1 MFMKKKSKKNKSNKK
16 KIWIILGIIL
26 VIIIAFLAWYKFYY
40 LVEKERKANMLK
52 VGFKLDSKTE
62 VNSEAKY
69 SDYIVTLKNGTLVN
83 GDKEI
88 DTKTIGSVSLE
99 YIFKNKEGEEE
110 KRNYVVDIVDTKAPV
125 IEGEKEVS
133 LIINNDIDLLAKAKV
148 TDNSGEEIKATLVG
162 EYDKGKEGKYN
173 LKYEAVDSS
182 GNKGEF
188 DFILSVVSD
197 PNNRTFTTSKGF
209 SAKVVDGITYID
221 GVLIANKSY
230 SLPAS
235 YAPGLLDSISNAFA
249 SMRNDAA
256 ALGYTLTIGS
266 GYRSYYT
273 QASLYNNY
281 SARDG
286 QAAADRYSAR
296 PGHSEHQTG
305 LAIDVCEHT
314 SPETCINNLFDN
326 TDQAKWINANC
337 YKYGLILRYPQGKE
351 EITGYMYES
360 WHLRYVGVELATKL
374 YNGGNWITLEEYYG
388 IDSKY
393 S

>member
-1 MFMKKKSKKNKSNKK
+1 MKKKSKKNKSNKK

-173 LKYEAVDSS
+173 LKCDH
-182 GNKGEF
+182 N
-188 DFILSVVSD
+188 
-197 PNNRTFTTSKGF
+197 
-209 SAKVVDGITYID
+209 
-221 GVLIANKSY
+221 
-230 SLPAS
+230 
-235 YAPGLLDSISNAFA
+235 
-249 SMRNDAA
+249 
-256 ALGYTLTIGS
+256 
-266 GYRSYYT
+266 
-273 QASLYNNY
+273 
-281 SARDG
+281 
-286 QAAADRYSAR
+286 
-296 PGHSEHQTG
+296 
-305 LAIDVCEHT
+305 
-314 SPETCINNLFDN
+314 
-326 TDQAKWINANC
+326 
-337 YKYGLILRYPQGKE
+337 
-351 EITGYMYES
+351 
-360 WHLRYVGVELATKL
+360 
-374 YNGGNWITLEEYYG
+374 
-388 IDSKY
+388 
-393 S
+393 